1 MDISNLCKNHSELI
15 EHLKNNDYSKR
26 YIEDIEREIAKLIAL
41 VRAGEIASYDDA
53 FRNCE
58 SPNLTHNAIRSRKR
72 ILRVIMN
79 FDVYGHK
86 PDGSRKFTCSLCGN
100 YNKLNPAYKAMVDC
114 YAVKAKAGGLKDKTI
129 RIRTDAAMLF
139 FLALQQEGISRLAD
153 ATQGKILKLLLS
165 SKYNVFKESYP
176 RQIKAVLKTCIR
188 EFPECEKVIS
198 FLPNIKCS
206 RKNIPYLTD
215 DEVAKIKRVLS
226 EDSSLLP
233 LRDKAIGTLALYT
246 GLRSSDIA
254 GLQIVN
260 IDWEHDKI
268 SLVQQKTGVP
278 LVIPL
283 TATVGNAIYD
293 YIKTER
299 PETDCEHIF
308 ISTTHPFLNLGRSA
322 MYSVSCRIMKAAGVR
337 QGNSARKGLH
347 MFRHNFA
354 TSLLGNNVPR
364 PVITNLVGHAS
375 PMSLDKY
382 LFSDFPHLKE
392 CALSITE
399 FPVSKEVFGDE

>member
-1 MDISNLCKNHSELI
+1 MDISNLSKNHNELI
-15 EHLKNNDYSKR
+15 EHLKNNDYSRR
-26 YIEDIEREIAKLIAL
+26 YIEDVERAIAKLIAF
-41 VRAGEIASYDDA
+41 VHAGEIVSYDDA
-53 FRNCE
+53 IRHCE

-79 FDVYGHK
+79 YDVYGHK
-86 PDGSRKFTCSLCGN
+86 PDGSKKFTCSLSGR
-100 YNKLNPAYKAMVDC
+100 YNELCPAYAAIVDC
-114 YAVKAKAGGLKDKTI
+114 YATRAKADGLKDKSI

-139 FLALQQEGISRLAD
+139 FIALQQEGIFRLAD
-153 ATQGKILKLLLS
+153 VTKGKILELLLS
-165 SKYNVFKESYP
+165 SKNNVFKESYP
-176 RQIKAVLKTCIR
+176 RQIKAVLKNCMC
-188 EFPECEKVIS
+188 EFPECEKVNP
-198 FLPNIKCS
+198 FLPDIKCS

-215 DEVAKIKRVLS
+215 DEVAVIKRVLS
-226 EDSSLLP
+226 GSSSSLT
-233 LRDKAIGTLALYT
+233 LRDKAIGALALYT

-254 GLQIVN
+254 GLQTAN

-293 YIKTER
+293 YIENER
-299 PETDCEHIF
+299 PKTDCEHIF
-308 ISTTHPFLNLGRSA
+308 ISTTHPFRNMGSSA
-322 MYSVSCRIMKAAGVR
+322 MYNISCRIMKAAGVR
-337 QGNSARKGLH
+337 QGHSARKGLH
-347 MFRHNFA
+347 IFRHNFA
-354 TSLLGNNVPR
+354 TSLLGNNIPR
-364 PVITNLVGHAS
+364 PVITNLAGHAS

-399 FPVSKEVFGDE
+399 FPVAKEVFISE